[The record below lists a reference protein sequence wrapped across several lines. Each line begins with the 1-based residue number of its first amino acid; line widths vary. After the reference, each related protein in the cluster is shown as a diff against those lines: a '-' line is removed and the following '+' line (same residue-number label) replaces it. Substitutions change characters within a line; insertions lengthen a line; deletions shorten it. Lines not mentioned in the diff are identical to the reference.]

1 MLDKEE
7 GREAED
13 KEEFLALANGE
24 PRSLSVESSRHQGG
38 TALVILVIK
47 KVLTMTVAIAVMI
60 MMMMTMVMMMMVMMM
75 MMT

>member
-24 PRSLSVESSRHQGG
+24 PRSPSVESSRHQGG

-47 KVLTMTVAIAVMI
+47 KVLTMTMAIAVMI
-60 MMMMTMVMMMMVMMM
+60 MMMMMMVMMM

>member
-38 TALVILVIK
+38 TALVILVITK
-47 KVLTMTVAIAVMI
+47 DSDNDNGDHCDDNYDDNDGDEDG
-60 MMMMTMVMMMMVMMM
+60 
-75 MMT
+75 